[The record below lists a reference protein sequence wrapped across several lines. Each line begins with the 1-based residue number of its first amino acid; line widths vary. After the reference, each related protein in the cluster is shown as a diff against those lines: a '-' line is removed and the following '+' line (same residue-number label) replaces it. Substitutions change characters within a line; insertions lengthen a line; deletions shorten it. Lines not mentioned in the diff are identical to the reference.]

1 MIILVK
7 NLFKDDSKT
16 LLIRYFPQVTP
27 VRFKRTTF
35 RTGI

>member
-1 MIILVK
+1 
-7 NLFKDDSKT
+7 
-16 LLIRYFPQVTP
+16 VTP